1 MYAIFS
7 VKKNNVGKADEILK
21 DDIVSRQSIAI
32 RDASAL
38 GIDSENR
45 YILIEGNKDV
55 IKRAEELFKRVKR
68 AEVGGK
74 ITEEEEVAEKEI
86 GEGVEIEPEEELPK
100 AAEEKAEEAP
110 KKEIGEKL
118 PEKKAKEIY
127 DKIKKEE
134 ENVAEG
140 VGFVFGE

>member
-7 VKKNNVGKADEILK
+7 VKKGNIGKADEILK

-45 YILIEGNKDV
+45 YILIEGNEQA
-55 IKRAEELFKRVKR
+55 IKRAEELFKGKKVSEEAQKE
-68 AEVGGK
+68 EVR
-74 ITEEEEVAEKEI
+74 EEEVGKIGGLFKEI
-86 GEGVEIEPEEELPK
+86 G
-100 AAEEKAEEAP
+100 
-110 KKEIGEKL
+110 KKEN
-118 PEKKAKEIY
+118 KKTAKQIY

-134 ENVAEG
+134 DAVAEG

>member
-7 VKKNNVGKADEILK
+7 VKKDNIGKADEILK
-21 DDIVSRQSIAI
+21 DDRVSRQSIAI

-38 GIDSENR
+38 NIDGENR
-45 YILIEGNKDV
+45 YILIEGNEQA
-55 IKRAEELFKRVKR
+55 IKRAEELFKGVKR

-86 GEGVEIEPEEELPK
+86 GEEVEIESEEELTK
-100 AAEEKAEEAP
+100 AAEEKAKEAS
-110 KKEIGEKL
+110 KKEIG
-118 PEKKAKEIY
+118 KKISEEDATKIY

-134 ENVAEG
+134 DAVAEG

>member
-7 VKKNNVGKADEILK
+7 VKKGNIGKADEILK

-45 YILIEGNKDV
+45 YILIEGNKDA
-55 IKRAEELFKRVKR
+55 IKRAEELFKGKKVSEEAQKE
-68 AEVGGK
+68 EVR
-74 ITEEEEVAEKEI
+74 EEEVEKTGGLFKEI
-86 GEGVEIEPEEELPK
+86 G
-100 AAEEKAEEAP
+100 
-110 KKEIGEKL
+110 KKEN
-118 PEKKAKEIY
+118 KKTAKQIY

-134 ENVAEG
+134 DAVAEG